1 MKLISVVTPCFNEEE
16 NIEEIYRQVRNVFLE
31 LDNYNYE
38 HIFIDN
44 CSQDKTVEILKK
56 IAEKDKNVKII
67 VNTRNFGHIR
77 SPYYGLLQTSGDAAI
92 SIVADLQDPPRL
104 ILDFIKKWEEGYKIV
119 VGIKTKSTENF
130 IMKSV
135 RRLFYKFITKM
146 SETKLLENYTGFG
159 LYDKK
164 IIDILRELKDPY
176 PYFRGIIS
184 DIGYDIATIEYI
196 QPPRFRGKTKNNFFT
211 LYDMAII
218 GIVSYSKYVLRLVTI
233 IGFCL
238 SCISLLIA
246 LFYFIY
252 KIIFWDKF
260 SVGIAPLVI
269 GLFFFSS
276 IQIFLIG
283 FIGEYIEVIL
293 TKIQNRPLVIEKE
306 RINF

>member
-196 QPPRFRGKTKNNFFT
+196 QPSRFRGKTKNNFFT

>member
-16 NIEEIYRQVRNVFLE
+16 NIEEIYRQVKNVFLE

-196 QPPRFRGKTKNNFFT
+196 QPSRFRGKTKNNFFT